1 MNRNNNH
8 ILIAV
13 IAIVFCILFLMFP
26 ILGVLMLCILLVV
39 IRPILSGNNH
49 GNDGVNLLAGME
61 NDVEEQQR
69 RAALAEAKIF
79 LAPYRDIWRD
89 LRLSNKYCSLTLDKD
104 GVTIKCIEKVKP
116 YRKFQVVES
125 NIHTYRELWN
135 LFCIYFSYNKSYDGV
150 VEDCMRY
157 HVSIMES
164 QNSTSNQ
171 NLSAKGQ
178 QTQNTAR
185 NTIALSPQEKTDVN
199 NCSEIELT
207 ELPGISIVLAKKII
221 KKREEINGFKSIE
234 DFFVFLKLKPH
245 MENQLRNRIKTE
257 KMRGSIIQKKHS
269 ERLID
274 F

>member
-1 MNRNNNH
+1 MNNENRY

-13 IAIVFCILFLMFP
+13 IAIVC
-26 ILGVLMLCILLVV
+26 CILLVMYPAFS
-39 IRPILSGNNH
+39 ILLGFIYLALRPVLSRNQRHWH
-49 GNDGVNLLAGME
+49 GMGYLMDME
-61 NDVEEQQR
+61 DNAEEQQR
-69 RAALAEAKIF
+69 RAALAEARIF
-79 LAPYRDIWRD
+79 LAPYKDIWRD
-89 LRLSNKYCSLTLDKD
+89 LRLSNKFCSLTLDKD

-116 YRKFQVVES
+116 YRKFQVIES

-150 VEDCMRY
+150 VEDCLRY

-164 QNSTSNQ
+164 QNSTNIKQTPSQ
-171 NLSAKGQ
+171 KQ
-178 QTQNTAR
+178 QTQIGKPD
-185 NTIALSPQEKTDVN
+185 TIVLPPSEKTDIN

-221 KKREEINGFKSIE
+221 KKREEINGFKSVD
-234 DFFVFLKLKPH
+234 DFFVFLRLKPH
-245 MENQLRNRIKTE
+245 MENQLRNRVKTE

-269 ERLID
+269 ERSID